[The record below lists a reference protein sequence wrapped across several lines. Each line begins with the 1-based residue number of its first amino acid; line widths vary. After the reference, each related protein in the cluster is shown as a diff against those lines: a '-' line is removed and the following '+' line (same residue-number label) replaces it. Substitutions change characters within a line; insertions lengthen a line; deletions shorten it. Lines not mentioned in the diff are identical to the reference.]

1 MSRIL
6 NRPMFRGGGKVSS
19 YGNGIATGLA
29 DGYEKGGQIG
39 GGVIQGKKMSDGRY
53 GFAEPQIDYTRFRD
67 FKRSKPGNPVY
78 TPESIKATLGGS
90 STPFLRFRDNVGLA
104 GTNIFNEYIGN
115 TLSNLPDRMGNY
127 FKGQD
132 NVIEPYKKMSLDEY
146 RDSLPSQTTSGF
158 DFVDNLLEKLPD
170 DFPILGGQFGE
181 DSPKR
186 IKSDEVSKSM
196 SDIIS
201 NINES
206 ESGEEYVPLEDPLP
220 LEDPFAGNAA
230 TSSGEEQKSIAEILT
245 DQLVAKIPERGMEK
259 ERMDREELI
268 QREKNKKIKEAEAA
282 KLLDGIID
290 EDFSGMGDG
299 LTDEERVKKSKALYK
314 KLLSG
319 DKSPLTQDLS
329 DWALSLF
336 EKSTKE
342 GATVK
347 SILGDVAGEISKKPS
362 RTEILDKDSSKIAI
376 QELMMSKK
384 AKADAEAFKGKTD
397 YQYKLKSYYDQ
408 IGSDPKNLSWDVNKQ
423 LAAKAFSKG
432 PDNAKVIEAALQTK
446 TGKNVLREVDVS
458 KFQDPEQL
466 KNLTV
471 GLYVVGKAG
480 DLEII
485 EVVEDSNGN
494 KTAESRANKYYI

>member
-1 MSRIL
+1 MSKIL

-67 FKRSKPGNPVY
+67 FKKSRPNNPVY

-90 STPFLRFRDNVGLA
+90 DTPFLRSMDNVGLA
-104 GTNIFNEYIGN
+104 ATNIFNKYIGN
-115 TLSNLPDRMGNY
+115 TLENVPERFGNY
-127 FKGQD
+127 FYGED
-132 NVIEPYKKMSLDEY
+132 NVVEPYKKMTLDEY
-146 RDSLPSQTTSGF
+146 RDSLPSSSSSELFPFFGQEDAPERIRSNETSES
-158 DFVDNLLEKLPD
+158 V
-170 DFPILGGQFGE
+170 
-181 DSPKR
+181 
-186 IKSDEVSKSM
+186 

-201 NINES
+201 SINEQ
-206 ESGEEYVPLEDPLP
+206 EPEQEIIEEQITDSG
-220 LEDPFAGNAA
+220 G
-230 TSSGEEQKSIAEILT
+230 EQKSTAEILT
-245 DQLVAKIPERGMEK
+245 DLLVAKPVERGMEE

-282 KLLDGIID
+282 QLLDGLID
-290 EDFSGMGDG
+290 DDFSGMGDG

-319 DKSPLTQDLS
+319 DRSPLTQDLS

-347 SILGDVAGEISKKPS
+347 SMLGEVAGEISKKPS
-362 RTEILDKDSSKIAI
+362 RTEILDRDASKIAI
-376 QELMMSKK
+376 QDLMMSKK

-397 YQYKLKSYYDQ
+397 YQYKLKSYYDK
-408 IGSDPKNLSWDVNKQ
+408 IGSDPQNLSWDVNKQ

-466 KNLTV
+466 QNLTV

-480 DLEII
+480 DLEVI

-494 KTAESRANKYYI
+494 KTAESRSNKYYI

>member
-1 MSRIL
+1 M
-6 NRPMFRGGGKVSS
+6 
-19 YGNGIATGLA
+19 
-29 DGYEKGGQIG
+29 
-39 GGVIQGKKMSDGRY
+39 
-53 GFAEPQIDYTRFRD
+53 
-67 FKRSKPGNPVY
+67 
-78 TPESIKATLGGS
+78 
-90 STPFLRFRDNVGLA
+90 DNVGLA
-104 GTNIFNEYIGN
+104 ATNIFNKYIGN
-115 TLSNLPDRMGNY
+115 TLENVPERFGNY
-127 FKGQD
+127 FYGED
-132 NVIEPYKKMSLDEY
+132 NVVEPYKKMTLDEY
-146 RDSLPSQTTSGF
+146 RDSLPSSSSSELFPFFGQEDAPERIRSNETSES
-158 DFVDNLLEKLPD
+158 V
-170 DFPILGGQFGE
+170 
-181 DSPKR
+181 
-186 IKSDEVSKSM
+186 

-201 NINES
+201 SINEQ
-206 ESGEEYVPLEDPLP
+206 EPEQEIIEEQITDSG
-220 LEDPFAGNAA
+220 G
-230 TSSGEEQKSIAEILT
+230 EQKSIAEILT
-245 DQLVAKIPERGMEK
+245 DQLVPKPIERGMEE

-282 KLLDGIID
+282 QLLDGLID
-290 EDFSGMGDG
+290 DDFSGMGDG

-319 DKSPLTQDLS
+319 DRSPLTQDLS

-347 SILGDVAGEISKKPS
+347 SMLGEVAGEISKKPS
-362 RTEILDKDSSKIAI
+362 RTEILDRDASKIAI
-376 QELMMSKK
+376 QDLMMSKK

-397 YQYKLKSYYDQ
+397 YQYKLKSYYDK
-408 IGSDPKNLSWDVNKQ
+408 IGSDPRNLSWDVNKQ

-466 KNLTV
+466 QNLTV

-480 DLEII
+480 DLEVI

-494 KTAESRANKYYI
+494 KTAESRSNKYYI

>member
-1 MSRIL
+1 
-6 NRPMFRGGGKVSS
+6 MFRGGGKVSS

-29 DGYEKGGQIG
+29 DGGRVGFEHGGTHG
-39 GGVIQGKKMSDGRY
+39 
-53 GFAEPQIDYTRFRD
+53 IDYTKYRD
-67 FKRSKPGNPVY
+67 FKKSKPRNPVY
-78 TPESIKATLGGS
+78 TPESIKATLAGS
-90 STPFLRFRDNVGLA
+90 STPFLRFRDDVGLA
-104 GTNIFNEYIGN
+104 GTNVFNKYVGN
-115 TLSNLPDRMGNY
+115 TLSNLPDRMGNFFY
-127 FKGQD
+127 GQD

-158 DFVDNLLEKLPD
+158 DFVDNLLG
-170 DFPILGGQFGE
+170 FGQK

-186 IKSDEVSKSM
+186 IKSDEASESV

-206 ESGEEYVPLEDPLP
+206 ESGEEIIEEQITD
-220 LEDPFAGNAA
+220 
-230 TSSGEEQKSIAEILT
+230 SGETQKSAAEVLT
-245 DQLVAKIPERGMEK
+245 DLLVAKPVERGMEE

-268 QREKNKKIKEAEAA
+268 QRDKNKKIKEAEAA
-282 KLLDGIID
+282 KLIDDIIGGD
-290 EDFSGMGDG
+290 DFSGTGDG
-299 LTDEERVKKSKALYK
+299 LTDEERVKESKALYK
-314 KLLSG
+314 KILSG
-319 DKSPLTQDLS
+319 DKSARIADLS

-347 SILGDVAGEISKKPS
+347 SMLGDVAGEISKKPS
-362 RTEILDKDSSKIAI
+362 RSETLDRDASKIAI
-376 QELMMSKK
+376 QELMLSKK
-384 AKADAEAFKGKTD
+384 SKADAEAFKGKTD
-397 YQYKLKSYYDQ
+397 YQYKLKSYYDK

-446 TGKNVLREVDVS
+446 TGKDVLREVDVS
-458 KFQDPEQL
+458 KFQDPEKLQ
-466 KNLTV
+466 NLTV

-480 DLEII
+480 DLEVI

-494 KTAESRANKYYI
+494 KTAESRSNKYYI

>member
-29 DGYEKGGQIG
+29 DGGMPSKRGLVDGPGGYAG
-39 GGVIQGKKMSDGRY
+39 
-53 GFAEPQIDYTRFRD
+53 EIDYSKYRD
-67 FKRSKPGNPVY
+67 FKLSKPGNPVY

-90 STPFLRFRDNVGLA
+90 DTPFLRSMDNVGLA
-104 GTNIFNEYIGN
+104 GTNIFNRYIGN
-115 TLSNLPDRMGNY
+115 PLGNVPERFGNY
-127 FKGQD
+127 FYGED
-132 NVIEPYKKMSLDEY
+132 NVVKPYKKMSLDEY
-146 RDSLPSQTTSGF
+146 RDSLPSSSSSE
-158 DFVDNLLEKLPD
+158 L
-170 DFPILGGQFGE
+170 FPFFGQE
-181 DSPKR
+181 DAPER
-186 IKSDEVSKSM
+186 IKSDETSESV

-206 ESGEEYVPLEDPLP
+206 ESGEEYLP

>member
-1 MSRIL
+1 MSKIL
-6 NRPMFRGGGKVSS
+6 RRPMFRGGGKVSS

-67 FKRSKPGNPVY
+67 FKKSRPGNPVY

-90 STPFLRFRDNVGLA
+90 DTPFLRSMDNVGLA
-104 GTNIFNEYIGN
+104 ATNIFNKYIGN
-115 TLSNLPDRMGNY
+115 TLENLPENFGNY
-127 FKGQD
+127 FYGED
-132 NVIEPYKKMSLDEY
+132 NVIEPYKKMTLDEY
-146 RDSLPSQTTSGF
+146 RDSLPRAEDRIYESTDPFTGETRTINLNDGSRTGELEFFSGLA
-158 DFVDNLLEKLPD
+158 DAPE
-170 DFPILGGQFGE
+170 
-181 DSPKR
+181 R
-186 IKSDEVSKSM
+186 IRSDEASKSM

-201 NINES
+201 SINDQES
-206 ESGEEYVPLEDPLP
+206 EKEIIEEQITDSGEK
-220 LEDPFAGNAA
+220 
-230 TSSGEEQKSIAEILT
+230 QKSIAEILT
-245 DQLVAKIPERGMEK
+245 DQLVPKPIERGMEE
-259 ERMDREELI
+259 ERMNREELI

-282 KLLDGIID
+282 QLLDGLID
-290 EDFSGMGDG
+290 DDFSGMGDG

-319 DKSPLTQDLS
+319 DRSPLTQDLS

-347 SILGDVAGEISKKPS
+347 SMLGEVAGEISKKPS
-362 RTEILDKDSSKIAI
+362 RTETLDRDASKIAI
-376 QELMMSKK
+376 QDFMMSKK

-397 YQYKLKSYYDQ
+397 YQYKLKSYYDK
-408 IGSDPKNLSWDVNKQ
+408 IGSDPRNLSWDVNKQ

-466 KNLTV
+466 QNLTV

-480 DLEII
+480 DLEVI

>member
-1 MSRIL
+1 MSKIL
-6 NRPMFRGGGKVSS
+6 RRPMFRGGGKVSS

-53 GFAEPQIDYTRFRD
+53 GFAEPKIDYSKYRD
-67 FKRSKPGNPVY
+67 FKKSRPGNPVY
-78 TPESIKATLGGS
+78 TPESIKATLAGS
-90 STPFLRFRDNVGLA
+90 STPFLRLRDQGILGA
-104 GTNIFNEYIGN
+104 TNLFNEYIGN
-115 TLSNLPDRMGNY
+115 NLRNIPDRMGNF

-146 RDSLPSQTTSGF
+146 RDSLPRTTTSGF

-170 DFPILGGQFGE
+170 GFPVLGGQFGE
-181 DSPKR
+181 NAPER
-186 IKSDEVSKSM
+186 IRSDEASKSM

-201 NINES
+201 SINDQES
-206 ESGEEYVPLEDPLP
+206 EKEII
-220 LEDPFAGNAA
+220 
-230 TSSGEEQKSIAEILT
+230 EEQITDSGQKQKSTAEILT
-245 DQLVAKIPERGMEK
+245 DLLVPKPIERGMEE
-259 ERMDREELI
+259 ERMDRQELI

-282 KLLDGIID
+282 QLLNGIID
-290 EDFSGMGDG
+290 DDFSGMGDG

-319 DKSPLTQDLS
+319 DRSPLTQDLS

-347 SILGDVAGEISKKPS
+347 SMLGEVAGEISKKPS
-362 RTEILDKDSSKIAI
+362 RTEILDRDASKIAI
-376 QELMMSKK
+376 QDLMMSKK

-397 YQYKLKSYYDQ
+397 YQYKLKSYYDK
-408 IGSDPKNLSWDVNKQ
+408 IGSDPRNLSWDVNKQ

-466 KNLTV
+466 QNLTV

-480 DLEII
+480 DLEVI

-494 KTAESRANKYYI
+494 KTAESRSNKYYI

>member
-1 MSRIL
+1 MSKIL
-6 NRPMFRGGGKVSS
+6 RRPMFRGGGKVSS

-67 FKRSKPGNPVY
+67 FKKSRPGNPVY

-90 STPFLRFRDNVGLA
+90 DTPFLRSMDNVGLA
-104 GTNIFNEYIGN
+104 ATNIFNKYIGN
-115 TLSNLPDRMGNY
+115 TLENVPERFGNY
-127 FKGQD
+127 FYGED
-132 NVIEPYKKMSLDEY
+132 NVVEPYKKMTLDEY
-146 RDSLPSQTTSGF
+146 RDSLPRAEDRIYESTDPFTGKTRTVNLNDLEFFSGYK
-158 DFVDNLLEKLPD
+158 DEA
-170 DFPILGGQFGE
+170 
-181 DSPKR
+181 SPLTGAKITER
-186 IKSDEVSKSM
+186 TRSDEASESV

-201 NINES
+201 NINDQGS
-206 ESGEEYVPLEDPLP
+206 EQEII
-220 LEDPFAGNAA
+220 
-230 TSSGEEQKSIAEILT
+230 EEQITDSGGKQKSMAEILT
-245 DQLVAKIPERGMEK
+245 DQLVYKIPERGMEE
-259 ERMDREELI
+259 ERMNREELI

-282 KLLDGIID
+282 QLLDGLID
-290 EDFSGMGDG
+290 DDFSGMGDG
-299 LTDEERVKKSKALYK
+299 LTEEERVKKSKALYK

-319 DKSPLTQDLS
+319 DRSPLTQDLS

-347 SILGDVAGEISKKPS
+347 SMLGEVAGEISKKPS
-362 RTEILDKDSSKIAI
+362 RTEILDRDASKIAI
-376 QELMMSKK
+376 QDLMMSKK

-397 YQYKLKSYYDQ
+397 YQYKLKSYYDK
-408 IGSDPKNLSWDVNKQ
+408 IGSDPRNLSWDVNKQ
-423 LAAKAFSKG
+423 LAAKAFGKG

-446 TGKNVLREVDVS
+446 TGKNVLREADVS

-466 KNLTV
+466 QNLIV

-480 DLEII
+480 DLEVI

-494 KTAESRANKYYI
+494 KTAESRSNKYYI

>member
-1 MSRIL
+1 MSKIL

-67 FKRSKPGNPVY
+67 FKKSRPNNPVY

-90 STPFLRFRDNVGLA
+90 DTPFLRSMDNVGLA
-104 GTNIFNEYIGN
+104 ATNIFNKYIGN
-115 TLSNLPDRMGNY
+115 TLENVPERFGNY
-127 FKGQD
+127 FYGED
-132 NVIEPYKKMSLDEY
+132 NVVEPYKKMTLDEY
-146 RDSLPSQTTSGF
+146 RDSLPSSSSSELFPFFGQEDAPERIRSNETSES
-158 DFVDNLLEKLPD
+158 V
-170 DFPILGGQFGE
+170 
-181 DSPKR
+181 
-186 IKSDEVSKSM
+186 

-201 NINES
+201 SINEQ
-206 ESGEEYVPLEDPLP
+206 EPEQEIIEEQITDSG
-220 LEDPFAGNAA
+220 G
-230 TSSGEEQKSIAEILT
+230 EQKSTAEILT
-245 DQLVAKIPERGMEK
+245 DLLVAKPVERGMEE

-282 KLLDGIID
+282 QLLDGLID
-290 EDFSGMGDG
+290 DDFSGMGDG

-319 DKSPLTQDLS
+319 DRSPLTQDLS

-347 SILGDVAGEISKKPS
+347 SMLGEVAGEISKKPS
-362 RTEILDKDSSKIAI
+362 RTEILDRDASKIAI
-376 QELMMSKK
+376 QDLMMSKK

-423 LAAKAFSKG
+423 LAAKAFGKG

-466 KNLTV
+466 ENLTV

-480 DLEII
+480 DLEVI

-494 KTAESRANKYYI
+494 KTAESRSNKYYI

>member
-1 MSRIL
+1 MSKIL
-6 NRPMFRGGGKVSS
+6 RRPMFRGGGKVSS

-29 DGYEKGGQIG
+29 DGGRVGFKHGGTHG
-39 GGVIQGKKMSDGRY
+39 T
-53 GFAEPQIDYTRFRD
+53 DYTRFRD
-67 FKRSKPGNPVY
+67 FKKSKPGNPVY

-90 STPFLRFRDNVGLA
+90 DTPFLRAMDNVGLA
-104 GTNIFNEYIGN
+104 GTNIFNRYIGN
-115 TLSNLPDRMGNY
+115 PLGNVPERFGNY
-127 FKGQD
+127 FYGED
-132 NVIEPYKKMSLDEY
+132 NVINPYKKMSLDEY
-146 RDSLPSQTTSGF
+146 RDSLPSSSSSE
-158 DFVDNLLEKLPD
+158 L
-170 DFPILGGQFGE
+170 FPFFGQE
-181 DSPKR
+181 DAPER
-186 IKSDEVSKSM
+186 IRSDEASESV

-201 NINES
+201 SINEQ
-206 ESGEEYVPLEDPLP
+206 EPEQEIIEEQITDSGEK
-220 LEDPFAGNAA
+220 
-230 TSSGEEQKSIAEILT
+230 QKSTAEVLT
-245 DQLVAKIPERGMEK
+245 DLLVPKPIERGMEE

-290 EDFSGMGDG
+290 DDFSGMGDG

-319 DKSPLTQDLS
+319 DRSPLTQDLS

-347 SILGDVAGEISKKPS
+347 SMLGEVAGEISKKPS
-362 RTEILDKDSSKIAI
+362 RTEILDRDASKIAI
-376 QELMMSKK
+376 QDLMMSKK

-397 YQYKLKSYYDQ
+397 YQYKLKSYYDK

-446 TGKNVLREVDVS
+446 TGKDVLREVDVS

-466 KNLTV
+466 QNLTV

-480 DLEII
+480 DLEVI

-494 KTAESRANKYYI
+494 KTAESRSNKYYI

>member
-1 MSRIL
+1 
-6 NRPMFRGGGKVSS
+6 
-19 YGNGIATGLA
+19 
-29 DGYEKGGQIG
+29 
-39 GGVIQGKKMSDGRY
+39 VIQGKKMSDGRY
-53 GFAEPQIDYTRFRD
+53 GFAEPKIDYTRFRD
-67 FKRSKPGNPVY
+67 FKKSRPNNPVY

-90 STPFLRFRDNVGLA
+90 DTPFLRSMDNVGLA
-104 GTNIFNEYIGN
+104 ATNIFNKYIGN
-115 TLSNLPDRMGNY
+115 TLENLPENFGNY
-127 FKGQD
+127 FYGED
-132 NVIEPYKKMSLDEY
+132 NVVEPYKKMTLDEY
-146 RDSLPSQTTSGF
+146 RDSLPRAEDRIYESTDPFTGKTRTINLNDLDFFSGLK
-158 DFVDNLLEKLPD
+158 DEAD
-170 DFPILGGQFGE
+170 PITGAKISERIRSGE
-181 DSPKR
+181 S
-186 IKSDEVSKSM
+186 SESM

-201 NINES
+201 SINEQ
-206 ESGEEYVPLEDPLP
+206 EPEQEII
-220 LEDPFAGNAA
+220 
-230 TSSGEEQKSIAEILT
+230 EEQITDLNEKPKSIAEILT
-245 DQLVAKIPERGMEK
+245 DQLVPKPIERGMEE
-259 ERMDREELI
+259 ERMNREELI

-397 YQYKLKSYYDQ
+397 YQYKLKSYY
-408 IGSDPKNLSWDVNKQ
+408 
-423 LAAKAFSKG
+423 
-432 PDNAKVIEAALQTK
+432 
-446 TGKNVLREVDVS
+446 
-458 KFQDPEQL
+458 
-466 KNLTV
+466 
-471 GLYVVGKAG
+471 
-480 DLEII
+480 
-485 EVVEDSNGN
+485 
-494 KTAESRANKYYI
+494 